1 MGAELLAI
9 GGVTSV
15 IAIGAFG
22 GAVRETLLL
31 VHLRKLFNDVVEEP
45 VPDSIMV
52 VFNSLGDEQNGDRA

>member
-1 MGAELLAI
+1 
-9 GGVTSV
+9 
-15 IAIGAFG
+15 
-22 GAVRETLLL
+22 LLL